1 MIEAFEEVGV
11 DLGAAGLAFGAGV
24 VSLGDEGGPV
34 LLGGE
39 EHGAGFA
46 DRFVAAIELDGP
58 AAVAVALESF
68 VYHSNHGGHGLPR
81 GHGGQDRDGGHN
93 NMVYGLDN
101 AGDLEVMVGDG
112 AVTDAG
118 VDHRHRQV
126 GVAQ

>member
-58 AAVAVALESF
+58 AAVAVAQESF
-68 VYHSNHGGHGLPR
+68 VWTVPALVEGGA
-81 GHGGQDRDGGHN
+81 
-93 NMVYGLDN
+93 YS
-101 AGDLEVMVGDG
+101 AGS
-112 AVTDAG
+112 
-118 VDHRHRQV
+118 
-126 GVAQ
+126 